1 MSWIL
6 PTALILLAGF
16 VCIYLFCEWF
26 VGGTRSGG
34 DDDNSAM
41 G

>member
-16 VCIYLFCEWF
+16 ACIYLFCEWF
-26 VGGTRSGG
+26 VGGAGR
-34 DDDNSAM
+34 DDDDHSTAD
-41 G
+41 